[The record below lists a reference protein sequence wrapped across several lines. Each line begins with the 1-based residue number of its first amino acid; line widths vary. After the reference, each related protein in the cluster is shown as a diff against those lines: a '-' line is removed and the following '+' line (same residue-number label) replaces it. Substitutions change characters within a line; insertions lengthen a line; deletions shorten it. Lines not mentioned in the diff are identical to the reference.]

1 MAMYYNNI
9 LEVIGNTPLVKINK
23 LNPNPKVL
31 LLAKLE
37 FMNPGGS
44 IKDRIGLSMVKKAIK
59 DKKLKKGG
67 TIIEPTGAGN
77 TGIGLAIVA
86 SVLGYKSI
94 FVVPDKVSGEKRN
107 LLRAYG
113 VKVVVAPTIVS
124 PEDPRSYYRV
134 AERLVKDTPG
144 GFQPDQYS
152 NLANPEA
159 HYASTGP
166 EIWRQTEGKVTH
178 VVIGMGTG
186 GTISGVGKYLKKK
199 NPKVKIIGVD
209 PVGSVF
215 YEYFKTGKIPKLFKT
230 YKTEGIGEDFI
241 PKTIDSS
248 VIDDVIQVTDKE
260 NFLIAR
266 RLTREEGI
274 LAGGTS
280 GAVIVAARKVAK
292 KLKGGMIVAILPD
305 SGRNYLSKIFNDDWM
320 RENKFLPS

>member
-1 MAMYYNNI
+1 MYYNNI

-37 FMNPGGS
+37 FVNPGGS

-113 VKVVVAPTIVS
+113 VKVVVVPTIVS

-230 YKTEGIGEDFI
+230 YKTEGVGEDFI
-241 PKTIDSS
+241 PKTIDFS

-280 GAVIVAARKVAK
+280 GAAIVAARKVAK